1 MRVLWTDNALDE
13 LEQTFKYLEQ
23 NFSEREIRR
32 LAKKIES
39 ILKLAS
45 KNPRLFP
52 QSNRFDG
59 VRRAR
64 VTRHNTLYYR
74 LDQNNI
80 EILSFFSNRRD
91 PETLS
96 FD

>member
-13 LEQTFKYLEQ
+13 LEQTFRYLEQ

-32 LAKKIES
+32 LARKIES
-39 ILKLAS
+39 TLTLLS

-52 QSNRFDG
+52 ESSQREG
-59 VRRAR
+59 VRKAL
-64 VTRHNTLYYR
+64 VTRYNTLYYR
-74 LDQNNI
+74 LEQNHI

-91 PETLS
+91 PEALS
-96 FD
+96 LD